1 MPSVNSHSCSTTNG
15 PQKRARYKKIIRR
28 HMDMET
34 IRSKL
39 ATLSIKSSVEL
50 FRDLLLLANNAL
62 VFYSKRTR
70 EYKAA
75 LALRD
80 LVTKAYRQ
88 HQYRGPYTKTAFIL
102 LPLPTICCPPVK
114 PRSAR
119 PRPTKQRIPAMLQNN
134 NNNNNKNAVPRSLEG
149 LKRPS
154 DPDSSPPLQS
164 LVTAKK
170 GFKQP
175 GKAGKR
181 SSGNQ
186 VFRHR
191 ASEKEDSLHKTMPKG
206 EMGSKPVLKERKMTR
221 QRLN

>member
-1 MPSVNSHSCSTTNG
+1 MPSVNSHSYSMNEH
-15 PQKRARYKKIIRR
+15 QKRARYKKIIRR

-34 IRSKL
+34 IRSRL

-62 VFYSKRTR
+62 LFYSKRTR

-80 LVTKAYRQ
+80 LVTKAYREQ
-88 HQYRGPYTKTAFIL
+88 QQQYRCSYTKAAVIL

-134 NNNNNKNAVPRSLEG
+134 KNAVPRSLEG
-149 LKRPS
+149 LKKQS
-154 DPDSSPPLQS
+154 DADSTPALQS
-164 LVTAKK
+164 LLTTKK

-175 GKAGKR
+175 GKAPKR

-186 VFRHR
+186 VCRHR
-191 ASEKEDSLHKTMPKG
+191 ASEKEDSVHKTMSKE